1 MAFVGISIQ
10 INQETGQT
18 MDRMFPTEENRV
30 SPQAPPKKPLLIL
43 TTDKVNPWHN
53 LALEEYLTG
62 LCGNDDGNGADKPY
76 GAILYLWQNRHTVV
90 IGRNQNAW
98 EECRTGLLEEEGGCL
113 ARRSTGGGAV
123 YHDLGNLNFSII
135 LPRSQFD
142 LGESF
147 RVILDAAQ
155 SLGLDAIRSGRND
168 ILIDGRKFS
177 GNAFRCMKGAAL
189 HHGTLMVDT
198 DIEPMMRY
206 LTVSDSKLKT
216 RAIKSVRSRVI
227 NLREVMPELT
237 IDALI
242 SAVIGSFVKQY
253 GAGRPVVRQT
263 AETLTRDETL
273 ADLEALY
280 ASWTWRYGRAIDFDV
295 QIETERFPWG
305 QADIR
310 LKVAQGSVT
319 DAAIYSDALDGDLIE
334 QAALS
339 LIGSRF
345 NSREMAARVA
355 SLGRTDEVFGEIPPA
370 VITADI
376 AKVLLEEGY

>member
-1 MAFVGISIQ
+1 M
-10 INQETGQT
+10 
-18 MDRMFPTEENRV
+18 V
-30 SPQAPPKKPLLIL
+30 S
-43 TTDKVNPWHN
+43 
-53 LALEEYLTG
+53 G
-62 LCGNDDGNGADKPY
+62 
-76 GAILYLWQNRHTVV
+76 
-90 IGRNQNAW
+90 
-98 EECRTGLLEEEGGCL
+98 
-113 ARRSTGGGAV
+113 RRS
-123 YHDLGNLNFSII
+123 I

-155 SLGLDAIRSGRND
+155 SLGLNAIRSGRND

-177 GNAFRCMKGAAL
+177 GNAFRCIKDAAL

-227 NLREVMPELT
+227 NLREVMPGLT

-355 SLGRTDEVFGEIPPA
+355 SLGRPDEVFGEIPPA